1 MKNEGLEDKDDEE
14 RVIVRAILAN
24 DKKAMVTE
32 EVFKSIPVN
41 CNEEAGNFPFPLF
54 KIH

>member
-1 MKNEGLEDKDDEE
+1 MKNEGLDDKEDEG

-32 EVFKSIPVN
+32 KVFKSIHVN
-41 CNEEAGNFPFPLF
+41 CNVEAGNFPFPLLKMF
-54 KIH
+54 

>member
-14 RVIVRAILAN
+14 RIIVRAILAN

-32 EVFKSIPVN
+32 KVFKSIHVN
-41 CNEEAGNFPFPLF
+41 CNVKAGNFPFPLF
-54 KIH
+54 KML